1 MKPDRFLSIAV
12 FYFAVS
18 SSAQNVVVPSGSSNA
33 DGNTYS
39 FRGPAVDQP
48 FTIRYQQIYAASEFT
63 FLASQGGGWLTALH
77 FRGDATN
84 GRSLGVKM
92 PGVKLSFSTTQRAP
106 VELSSVFSDNVGTN
120 DTEVFS
126 GSLVTSLVG
135 GHGQGPEAFTFEVFS
150 SSKLFFY
157 NPAAGNLMLDFRVFQ
172 GNTNTSGM
180 IPIVFDAVNDTNDS
194 VARVWGGDV
203 NASTGLVDTIGLPTE
218 LFFWPNPKLTV
229 QLQTNSILLSWPVP
243 FFLPAPLETVLET
256 SQSLSS
262 KVKWQAVTNGIGMSN
277 FVNMFTFPFDSAGPA
292 AYFRLISTASP

>member
-120 DTEVFS
+120 DT
-126 GSLVTSLVG
+126 
-135 GHGQGPEAFTFEVFS
+135 EVFS